1 MHLQKFPSK
10 KKKTEVRKFTNLK
23 EFMAEL
29 LSVTEFLVL
38 LKFPSKKK
46 TIKGKLNYLKEFIAE
61 FCNWSFFSSDE
72 IKIKIIT
79 LAKFI

>member
-1 MHLQKFPSK
+1 MQKFPSK

-23 EFMAEL
+23 EFIAEL